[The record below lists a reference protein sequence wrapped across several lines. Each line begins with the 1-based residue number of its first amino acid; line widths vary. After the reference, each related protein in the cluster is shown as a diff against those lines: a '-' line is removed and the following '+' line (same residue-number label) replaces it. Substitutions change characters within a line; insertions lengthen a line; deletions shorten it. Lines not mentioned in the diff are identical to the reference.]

1 MTRALQ
7 ASSTALVLICI
18 VVFWF
23 TGSTAH
29 EPPVLQEFSFSK
41 NSFVG
46 GTAVVPCVAIS
57 GTRPMGFTWF
67 HDGVPVSAG
76 GLGTTVS
83 NVAGNVAMLTIERVS
98 PDSVGNY
105 TCVARNVAG
114 AAAVWATL
122 YVQGGC
128 VRSVTIEEYTY
139 RSCVNGK
146 F

>member
-18 VVFWF
+18 VVSSF

-67 HDGVPVSAG
+67 HDGVPVSPGVLG
-76 GLGTTVS
+76 GATVS

-98 PDSVGNY
+98 PASVGNY

-114 AAAVWATL
+114 TAAVWATL

-128 VRSVTIEEYTY
+128 VRSVTIEEYT
-139 RSCVNGK
+139 
-146 F
+146 